1 MTTSESLFRSVTD
14 FFNQVE
20 GRFVGY
26 DDSFNVLTHM
36 TTQPNPQNYKGYPPY
51 NIIRDGDNISIEF
64 AVAGFTEK
72 DVSVDVQGNT
82 LTIKNISKNDNSN
95 TNFVFRGI
103 ANRSFEK
110 SFQLAKT
117 IVVDDASL
125 KDGILKIFMHDEVP
139 DSQKPRQIAINAS
152 NKKGGK
158 SQFLQD

>member
-1 MTTSESLFRSVTD
+1 MTTDLFRSVTD

-26 DDSFNVLTHM
+26 DDTFNIITNM
-36 TTQPNPQNYKGYPPY
+36 TTQQNPQQYKGYPPY

-82 LTIKNISKNDNSN
+82 LTIKNISKNDNSD
-95 TNFVFRGI
+95 TNFVFKGI

-110 SFQLAKT
+110 SFELAKT
-117 IVVDDASL
+117 IIVDDASL

-139 DSQKPRQIAINAS
+139 ESQKPRQIAINAS
-152 NKKGGK
+152 SKNGGK
-158 SQFLQD
+158 SHFLRD

>member
-1 MTTSESLFRSVTD
+1 MTTSESLFRSVSD

-26 DDSFNVLTHM
+26 DDTFNVLAHM

-139 DSQKPRQIAINAS
+139 ESQKPRQIAINAS

>member
-1 MTTSESLFRSVTD
+1 MTTELFRSVTD

-26 DDSFNVLTHM
+26 DDTFNVLTHM
-36 TTQPNPQNYKGYPPY
+36 TTQPNSQNYKGYPPY

-72 DVSVDVQGNT
+72 DINVDVQGNT

-125 KDGILKIFMHDEVP
+125 KNGILTVYMHDEVP
-139 DSQKPRQIAINAS
+139 ESQKPRQIAINAP

>member
-1 MTTSESLFRSVTD
+1 MTTDLFRSVTD

-26 DDSFNVLTHM
+26 DDTFNIITNM
-36 TTQPNPQNYKGYPPY
+36 TTQQNPQQYKGYPPY
-51 NIIRDGDNISIEF
+51 DIIRDGDNISIEC

-139 DSQKPRQIAINAS
+139 ESQKPRQIAINAS

>member
-1 MTTSESLFRSVTD
+1 MTTDLFRSVSD

-26 DDSFNVLTHM
+26 DDTFNVLTSM
-36 TTQPNPQNYKGYPPY
+36 TTQSNPQQWKGYPPY
-51 NIIRDGDNISIEF
+51 NIIRDGDNINIEF

-72 DVSVDVQGNT
+72 DINVDVQGNT
-82 LTIKNISKNDNSN
+82 LTIKSVTKNDNSD
-95 TNFVFRGI
+95 TNFVFKGI

-125 KDGILKIFMHDEVP
+125 KDGILRIFMHDEVP
-139 DSQKPRQIAINAS
+139 ESQKPRQIAINAS
-152 NKKGGK
+152 DKKGGK
-158 SQFLQD
+158 SQFLRD